1 MAAEDYIEFD
11 AWYGEM
17 DDSPP
22 YPMYQQRY
30 VGAKKSLGH
39 PYGGAIKPSPGQP
52 RNHGTY
58 WTDEQDAQLENL
70 WWNHTLS
77 LPSIAQKLGR
87 TVVSI
92 ESRLRKHGIDPEG
105 SRNRELVTSQPETK
119 DPMMTDF
126 QHLLALLQHGY
137 TTVDVCFPENPG
149 QRYTYKIPSKMA
161 EGLEPKHYLVVPS
174 RNEFK
179 LVQVVEVH
187 PTPRIDVKKPL
198 ALKWVVQRVDFTAYN
213 DQTSREA
220 EAIEKLQVAER
231 AAAQKKAL
239 EVLLGSVENRD
250 EILKLI
256 QVG

>member
-11 AWYGEM
+11 ACYDEM
-17 DDSPP
+17 DDGPRIWRP
-22 YPMYQQRY
+22 GRQYRPGEAKGRLT
-30 VGAKKSLGH
+30 VGFNLPH
-39 PYGGAIKPSPGQP
+39 NHGQP
-52 RNHGTY
+52 WSEYDDQRLATLWHKGETVS
-58 WTDEQDAQLENL
+58 NL
-70 WWNHTLS
+70 MQ
-77 LPSIAQKLGR
+77 AFGR
-87 TVVSI
+87 TQTSI
-92 ESRLRKHGIDPEG
+92 RSRLERLGFDPD
-105 SRNRELVTSQPETK
+105 NRPDPRHLNVTTNRPEPK
-119 DPMMTDF
+119 DLMMTDF

-161 EGLEPKHYLVVPS
+161 EGLKPKDYLVVPARS
-174 RNEFK
+174 DFK
-179 LVQVVEVH
+179 LVQVAEVH

-239 EVLLGSVENRD
+239 EVLLGSIENRD